1 MWIIDFLLSML
12 NRLPSG
18 VIELAVLEVIG
29 AVGVRDLPEDVAR
42 VPDGDDIGGDVL
54 GHHATRAD
62 HDVVVDR
69 YLWADGDVTADPDVI
84 TNRDRDAVLVARVA
98 GGRVDR
104 VTGHQ
109 EIDLGAK
116 QACQLLANHHGRLL
130 GRAQRP

>member
-1 MWIIDFLLSML
+1 MVVLPVVVADFAQDPGGST
-12 NRLPSG
+12 
-18 VIELAVLEVIG
+18 
-29 AVGVRDLPEDVAR
+29 
-42 VPDGDDIGGDVL
+42 DGDDIGGDVL